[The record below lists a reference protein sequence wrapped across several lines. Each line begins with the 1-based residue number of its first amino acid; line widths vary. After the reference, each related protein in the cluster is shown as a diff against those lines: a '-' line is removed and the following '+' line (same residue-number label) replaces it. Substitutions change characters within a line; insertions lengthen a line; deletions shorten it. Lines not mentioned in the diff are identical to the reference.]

1 MTERLLKKR
10 ELAAMLGTSPGVAV
24 SIMSEHG
31 IAPIDWGAG
40 RSRGY
45 RWPESRVR
53 DDILQMYAADHP
65 LTINQ
70 RVPKPSAPSISLP
83 DMLEVKELTI
93 CYFASFLRRGGYS
106 LMQ

>member
-24 SIMSEHG
+24 SIMAEHG
-31 IAPIDWGAG
+31 VAPIDWGAG

-53 DDILQMYAADHP
+53 DVILEMYVKAQP
-65 LTINQ
+65 Q
-70 RVPKPSAPSISLP
+70 SKKPRVPKPTASRVSLADLSP
-83 DMLEVKELTI
+83 ADVFNLTT
-93 CYFASFLRRGGYS
+93 CQRV
-106 LMQ
+106 Q

>member
-24 SIMSEHG
+24 SIMAEHG
-31 IAPIDWGAG
+31 VAPIDWGAG

-53 DDILQMYAADHP
+53 DVILEMYVKAQP
-65 LTINQ
+65 KKP
-70 RVPKPSAPSISLP
+70 RVPKPTASRVSLADLSP
-83 DMLEVKELTI
+83 ADVFNLTT
-93 CYFASFLRRGGYS
+93 CQRV
-106 LMQ
+106 Q